1 MFRNVKLD
9 IFALFAALTF
19 LALLPAA
26 LAQPAQTG
34 APASAAAT
42 GEAQTP
48 TPAGTPVSAP
58 MLSENLVPALHQV
71 QQAVGQIHLDH
82 WKLSRQWK
90 RQFQEDS
97 NSIQNDLSSQLP
109 GLLQTA
115 QAAPQTLEPQLS
127 VMHNVD
133 ALYDVLVR
141 LGTAANLSGGKEDA
155 ALLADAMQQLEAAR
169 KASADQILNAAT
181 TQDQQV
187 TAFRKQLAALQSA
200 AHPAASNP
208 HKIVVDNDLSSHP
221 KHRKVV
227 HRRKPSAPAPA
238 PATPAQPAT
247 PAPH

>member
-1 MFRNVKLD
+1 MTFRKVKVD
-9 IFALFAALTF
+9 IFALLAALTF
-19 LALLPAA
+19 FALVPAA
-26 LAQPAQTG
+26 LTRAAQTG

-42 GEAQTP
+42 GEAQTS

-71 QQAVGQIHLDH
+71 QQAVGQIHVDH
-82 WKLSRQWK
+82 WKLPRQLK

-97 NSIQNDLSSQLP
+97 NSIQNDLSAQMPS
-109 GLLQTA
+109 LLQTA

-141 LGTAANLSGGKEDA
+141 LGTAANIAGGKEDA
-155 ALLADAMQQLEAAR
+155 ELLADAMQQLEAAR
-169 KASADQILNAAT
+169 KASADQLLTAAT

-200 AHPAASNP
+200 THPAAGNP
-208 HKIVVDNDLSSHP
+208 HKIVVDNDLSSHA
-221 KHRKVV
+221 KHHKVVRHRKPPV
-227 HRRKPSAPAPA
+227 PAVA
-238 PATPAQPAT
+238 PAT